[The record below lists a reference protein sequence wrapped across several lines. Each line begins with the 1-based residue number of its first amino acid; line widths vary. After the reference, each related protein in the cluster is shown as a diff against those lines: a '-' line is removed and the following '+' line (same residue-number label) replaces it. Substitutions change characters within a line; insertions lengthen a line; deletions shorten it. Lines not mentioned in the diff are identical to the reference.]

1 MFDGARPPIDAAGM
15 SLNQLRWIDLPRF
28 ADARGILTSL
38 EVVPFDVRNVF
49 FLHSVVSERGGHAH
63 RRMRQFIVPVAG
75 SFRVRASDG
84 RDSVEYDLSGPGRA
98 LYIPPMHWLRL
109 HDFTPS
115 AVCLVLTDA
124 PHDDADYVR
133 DWNEFLTLSR
143 TERIAL

>member
-1 MFDGARPPIDAAGM
+1 M
-15 SLNQLRWIDLPRF
+15 SLNQLRWIDLPCF

-38 EVVPFDVRNVF
+38 EVVPFDIRNAF

-63 RRMRQFIVPVAG
+63 RRTSQLIVPVAG
-75 SFRVRASDG
+75 SFCVHASDG
-84 RDSVEYDLSGPGRA
+84 RDSVAYELSDPGRA

-109 HDFTPS
+109 RDFSPS

-124 PHDDADYVR
+124 AHDDADYVR
-133 DWNEFLTLSR
+133 DWDEFLALSR

>member
-1 MFDGARPPIDAAGM
+1 M
-15 SLNQLRWIDLPRF
+15 SRNQLRWIDLPRF

-38 EVVPFDVRNVF
+38 EVVPFEVRNAF

-63 RRMRQFIVPVAG
+63 RKARQFIVPVSG
-75 SFRVRASDG
+75 SFSVHASDG
-84 RDSVEYDLSGPGRA
+84 NDSVAYELRDPGRA

-109 HDFTPS
+109 RDFTPS

-133 DWNEFLTLSR
+133 DWDEFLALSR
-143 TERIAL
+143 TERMAL